1 MRVRTGDPEMAR
13 EINRALILHLLR
25 QHDSIPRAEI
35 ARHLK
40 LSKVTVSTIV
50 SGLLKNEHVVELGEG
65 AALEKGGRRPIMLS
79 LNIFSKYVI
88 GVDIGTTNT
97 VAAVGNLKGTV
108 LKKIHV
114 PTTRNHSVENILE
127 QVSHLVDEIIIQS
140 EVDKKRIIGV
150 GLSVA
155 GQIEKDSGLIIFS
168 PHFNWRN
175 VHIAKLVEDK
185 TGFKTIADNCTRAMA
200 LGEVW
205 YGNGK
210 NVSNL
215 LFINIGYGIG
225 SALVLDGKIY
235 NHHSEFGHTFITKK
249 KIQCPC
255 GKYGCIEVVAS
266 GNAIE
271 HQANKH
277 MDAEN
282 NEWITVKMAAERA
295 EKGDTV
301 AKKIFYEAGRYLGR
315 GISILANFITPEKI
329 IIGGGVSSVGDLLL
343 KPILSE
349 FNKNTMEVVKAKTQ
363 VCISSL
369 GMEAGVY
376 GAISMALNDMFFDYG
391 LVNQQL
397 LSNRLEL

>member
-25 QHDSIPRAEI
+25 RHDSIPRAEI
-35 ARHLK
+35 ARHLN

-50 SGLLKNEHVVELGEG
+50 SGLLKNGHVVELGEG

-88 GVDIGTTNT
+88 GIDIGTTNT

-108 LKKIHV
+108 LKKISV
-114 PTTRNHSVENILE
+114 TTTRNHSVENILG

-175 VHIAKLVEDK
+175 VYIAKLVEDK

-205 YGNGK
+205 FGNGK

-215 LFINIGYGIG
+215 LFINVGYGIG

-249 KIQCPC
+249 KIHCPC

-271 HQANKH
+271 RQANKL
-277 MDAEN
+277 MDTEN
-282 NEWITVKMAAERA
+282 NEWISVKMAAERA

-301 AKKIFYEAGRYLGR
+301 AKKIIYEAGRYLGR

-329 IIGGGVSSVGDLLL
+329 IIGGGVSSAGDLLL

-376 GAISMALNDMFFDYG
+376 GAIAMALNDMFFNYG